1 MNILLCGASGF
12 IGQEMLQALSQ
23 AGHQVVRTRSASANN
38 PSTTPGSVSVDFARD
53 TKAEV
58 WLPRLAG
65 MDAVINVVGVLR
77 DSSARPIQAVHQTT
91 PCALFDA
98 CAQAGVRR
106 VIQVS
111 ALGVEGNPT
120 RYARTKLAADQ
131 HLLGL
136 LAQGQLDAVVLRPS
150 IVFGAQ
156 GHSSKL
162 FMMLAR
168 SPMLCLP
175 RAVITAKVQPVA
187 VQDLAQ
193 AVVQLLGA
201 SSDFAGVLPCVGPS
215 PLTLAALIASLRQQR
230 GHGAATVMPLPE
242 AVTRLSVR
250 LGDHVPWAPWCSET
264 LALLAQDNVAPPAAF
279 AHILGRAATPPHQLV
294 STSWH

>member
-12 IGQEMLQALSQ
+12 IGQAILRALSQ
-23 AGHQVVRTRSASANN
+23 AGHHVVATRSASANPGN
-38 PSTTPGSVSVDFARD
+38 TPGSVPVDFARD

-65 MDAVINVVGVLR
+65 MDAVINGVGVLR
-77 DSSARPIQAVHQTT
+77 DSAARPIQAVHQTT

-98 CAQAGVRR
+98 CARAGVRR

-111 ALGVEGNPT
+111 ALGVEGNTT
-120 RYARTKLAADQ
+120 RYAQTKLLADQ
-131 HLLGL
+131 HLLAL

-156 GHSSKL
+156 GDSSKL
-162 FMMLAR
+162 FMMLAH
-168 SPMLCLP
+168 SPVLCLP
-175 RAVITAKVQPVA
+175 HAVITAKVQPVA
-187 VQDLAQ
+187 VRDLAH

-201 SSDFAGVLPCVGPS
+201 SSDFTGVLPCVGPS
-215 PLTLAALIASLRQQR
+215 PLTLAALLASLRQQR
-230 GHGAATVMPLPE
+230 GHGAATVVPLPE
-242 AVTRLSVR
+242 VLTRLSAR
-250 LGDHVPWAPWCSET
+250 LGDHLPWAPWCSET

-279 AHILGRAATPPHQLV
+279 AHVLGRAATPYHQLV